1 MPKAK
6 PDTHGPIYIIMGV
19 SGSGKTTIGILLAK
33 ALHIPFF
40 DGDDFHSKENVAKMA
55 SGHPLTDAD
64 RQGWL
69 NRLNEL
75 AKENIQ
81 KGAVI
86 VCSALKESYREVLS
100 SAIESRVTWIFLKG
114 SFKLISDR
122 LHQRKG
128 HFMPSKLL
136 QSQFNTLQVPDD
148 ALTVNVAPK
157 PEIIVEEILARIGHT

>member
-1 MPKAK
+1 MPSPQ
-6 PDTHGPIYIIMGV
+6 PDTHGPIYFIMGV

-33 ALHIPFF
+33 ALHIPFY

-75 AKENIQ
+75 AKANIQ

-86 VCSALKESYREVLS
+86 VCSALKESYREVLTTS
-100 SAIESRVTWIFLKG
+100 IESQVTWLFLKG
-114 SFKLISDR
+114 SFKLINDR

-128 HFMPSKLL
+128 HFMPSGLL
-136 QSQFNTLQVPDD
+136 QSQFNTLELPDV
-148 ALTVNVAPK
+148 ALTFDIAPK
-157 PEIIVEEILARIGHT
+157 PDIIVKEILSRIGQS

>member
-1 MPKAK
+1 MPKTK

-136 QSQFNTLQVPDD
+136 QSQFNTLQVPDN
-148 ALTVNVAPK
+148 ALTINVAPK